1 MLNLAM
7 GISERSVATPVSYNG
22 APDPS
27 ESLGRAVANIIRV
40 AEESA
45 ETFRQEARAEA
56 NEALV
61 QAIQKAE
68 RIGHEAAD
76 KAVSLLDEAV
86 GKAER
91 LTHEADRHA
100 GELRETTQRQCE
112 GMLEIV
118 LQRDQWLKAQENA
131 LSTQLQRAQET
142 VAKLKSLLV
151 CDQEGERLQLPA
163 SDERNPET
171 VPSQDHAMPAVA
183 ADVTDGAGAAK
194 GSPRIPAE

>member
-45 ETFRQEARAEA
+45 ETFRQEARAAA

-151 CDQEGERLQLPA
+151 SDQEGERLQLTA